1 MANGFFSR
9 ELLNISLYVNVD
21 KSLSTSFYQ
30 KNSYKY
36 DTIAEIKQFNWSTLW
51 LGKTN
56 ASALFQCNV
65 ATLSSICSCSNSLTD
80 LIIFFQLLRLE
91 GARGGRHEGV
101 TPVRRLG
108 GVEQRLV
115 VDAGVVEANVDNDF

>member
-9 ELLNISLYVNVD
+9 DLLNISLYVNVD
-21 KSLSTSFYQ
+21 MSLSTSFYQ

-36 DTIAEIKQFNWSTLW
+36 DTIAEIKQFNWSTLVMW
-51 LGKTN
+51 LAKTN

-65 ATLSSICSCSNSLTD
+65 ATLCSNSLTD

>member
-21 KSLSTSFYQ
+21 MSLSTSFYQ
-30 KNSYKY
+30 KNSHKY
-36 DTIAEIKQFNWSTLW
+36 DTIAEIKQFNWSTLVMW
-51 LGKTN
+51 LAKTN

-65 ATLSSICSCSNSLTD
+65 ATLCSNSLTD

>member
-21 KSLSTSFYQ
+21 MSLSTSFYQ
-30 KNSYKY
+30 KNSHKY

-65 ATLSSICSCSNSLTD
+65 ATLCSNSLTD